1 MSVQN
6 PEPDNEGNFEKIQF
20 RWDNIVIEKPC
31 ALSGHEV
38 VGS

>member
-20 RWDNIVIEKPC
+20 RWDNISI
-31 ALSGHEV
+31 AMSLL
-38 VGS
+38 